1 MFRMMVVLVV
11 AAVLCAGCGKGNDTS
26 GGANRPKATLQLNWK
41 PEPQFGGFYAAEVDD
56 IYARHG
62 LDVTITAGGAGAPT
76 VDMIGAGTVPFAI
89 VSADEIIRAR
99 AMGNLVVA
107 LFAVYQTNPQGIMT
121 RASRGFKTLA
131 DVFTHPGILA
141 MERGLPYSDFLQKK
155 YGFGKLKIV
164 PSPFGDLSLYRTEKN
179 YAMQCFVTSE
189 PLAAKKTGIEPQTFL
204 IADSGYNPYT
214 TVLATSESYLKA
226 NPEIVKSM
234 IDAAREG
241 WQSYLADPTKSERIH
256 GPAQSDDGRPDVQGQ
271 RRGSETADRERRHK
285 AVGSRSDDSR
295 PLADAGAAACRPKS
309 NQQAGGCTGKLFGF
323 IEGKVI
329 SVTLESRRLSSAFT
343 WILNC
348 AKSWCCVRAARSS
361 HKEEVNDGYGKFKTP
376 VLRSIPNHF
385 FSLAYR

>member
-1 MFRMMVVLVV
+1 MFGTIVVGIV
-11 AAVLCAGCGKGNDTS
+11 AAALCAGCGKGNDTS
-26 GGANRPKATLQLNWK
+26 GGANRPKVTLQLNWK

-62 LDVTITAGGAGAPT
+62 LDVTITAGGSGAPT

-89 VSADEIIRAR
+89 VSADEIVRVRAI
-99 AMGNLVVA
+99 GNLVVA

-164 PSPFGDLSLYRTEKN
+164 PSPFGDLSLYRTDEN

-226 NPEIVKSM
+226 NPQIVKSM
-234 IDAAREG
+234 VDAVREG
-241 WQSYLADPTKSERIH
+241 WQAYLTNPAKANEYMGRLNPTMD
-256 GPAQSDDGRPDVQGQ
+256 AQ
-271 RRGSETADRERRHK
+271 TFK
-285 AVGSRSDDSR
+285 DS
-295 PLADAGAAACRPKS
+295 AAAQKPLIESADTKRLGLGAMMLDRWQTLV
-309 NQQAGGCTGKLFGF
+309 QQLVELRVIDKPVDAKASFLDLSKGK
-323 IEGKVI
+323 
-329 SVTLESRRLSSAFT
+329 
-343 WILNC
+343 
-348 AKSWCCVRAARSS
+348 
-361 HKEEVNDGYGKFKTP
+361 
-376 VLRSIPNHF
+376 
-385 FSLAYR
+385 

>member
-1 MFRMMVVLVV
+1 MFGTIVVGIV
-11 AAVLCAGCGKGNDTS
+11 AAALCAGCGKGNDTS
-26 GGANRPKATLQLNWK
+26 GGANRPKVTLQLNWK

-89 VSADEIIRAR
+89 VSADEIVRVRAI
-99 AMGNLVVA
+99 GNLVVA
-107 LFAVYQTNPQGIMT
+107 LFAVYQTNPQGIMI

-164 PSPFGDLSLYRTEKN
+164 PSPFGDLSLYRTDEN

-226 NPEIVKSM
+226 NPQIVKSM
-234 IDAAREG
+234 VDAVREG
-241 WQSYLADPTKSERIH
+241 WQAYLTNPAKANEYMGRLNPTMD
-256 GPAQSDDGRPDVQGQ
+256 AQ
-271 RRGSETADRERRHK
+271 TFK
-285 AVGSRSDDSR
+285 DS
-295 PLADAGAAACRPKS
+295 AAAQKPLIESADTKRLGLGAMMLDRWQTLV
-309 NQQAGGCTGKLFGF
+309 QQLVELRVIDKPVNAKASFLDLSKGK
-323 IEGKVI
+323 
-329 SVTLESRRLSSAFT
+329 
-343 WILNC
+343 
-348 AKSWCCVRAARSS
+348 
-361 HKEEVNDGYGKFKTP
+361 
-376 VLRSIPNHF
+376 
-385 FSLAYR
+385 

>member
-1 MFRMMVVLVV
+1 MFGTIVVGIV
-11 AAVLCAGCGKGNDTS
+11 AAALCAGCGKGNDTS
-26 GGANRPKATLQLNWK
+26 GGANRPKVTLQLNWK

-62 LDVTITAGGAGAPT
+62 LDVTITAGGASAPT
-76 VDMIGAGTVPFAI
+76 VDMIGAGTVQFAI
-89 VSADEIIRAR
+89 VSADEIVRAR
-99 AMGNLVVA
+99 AIGNLVVA

-164 PSPFGDLSLYRTEKN
+164 PSPFGDLSLYRTDEN

-204 IADSGYNPYT
+204 VADSGYNPYT

-234 IDAAREG
+234 VDAVREG
-241 WQSYLADPTKSERIH
+241 WQAYLTNPAKANEYMGRLNPTMD
-256 GPAQSDDGRPDVQGQ
+256 AQ
-271 RRGSETADRERRHK
+271 TFK
-285 AVGSRSDDSR
+285 DS
-295 PLADAGAAACRPKS
+295 AAAQKPLIGSPDTKRLGLGAMTLDRWQTLV
-309 NQQAGGCTGKLFGF
+309 QQLVELRVIDKPMDAQTNFLDLSKGK
-323 IEGKVI
+323 
-329 SVTLESRRLSSAFT
+329 
-343 WILNC
+343 
-348 AKSWCCVRAARSS
+348 
-361 HKEEVNDGYGKFKTP
+361 
-376 VLRSIPNHF
+376 
-385 FSLAYR
+385 

>member
-1 MFRMMVVLVV
+1 MKQPRNVYLLKAICVWIL
-11 AAVLCAGCGKGNDTS
+11 ALGIGAGCDKGKGSS
-26 GGANRPKATLQLNWK
+26 GGASRPKVTLQLNWK
-41 PEPQFGGFYAAEVDD
+41 PEPQFGGFYAAEIDG
-56 IYARHG
+56 IYTRHG
-62 LDVTITAGGAGAPT
+62 QDVTITVGGAGAPT

-89 VSADEIIRAR
+89 VSADEIVRAR

-131 DVFTHPGILA
+131 DIFSHPGTLA

-226 NPEIVKSM
+226 NPQIVKSVV
-234 IDAAREG
+234 DAVREG
-241 WQSYLADPTKSERIH
+241 WQNYLSDPTKTNEYM
-256 GPAQSDDGRPDVQGQ
+256 
-271 RRGSETADRERRHK
+271 
-285 AVGSRSDDSR
+285 
-295 PLADAGAAACRPKS
+295 
-309 NQQAGGCTGKLFGF
+309 GKLNPTMDSQTFKESAEAQKPLIENVETKRFGVGAMAL
-323 IEGKVI
+323 ERWQTLVLQLVELKVI
-329 SVTLESRRLSSAFT
+329 DKPVAAQTNFADLSK
-343 WILNC
+343 
-348 AKSWCCVRAARSS
+348 AK
-361 HKEEVNDGYGKFKTP
+361 
-376 VLRSIPNHF
+376 
-385 FSLAYR
+385 

>member
-1 MFRMMVVLVV
+1 MFRMMVVSVV
-11 AAVLCAGCGKGNDTS
+11 AVVLCAGCGKGNDTS
-26 GGANRPKATLQLNWK
+26 AGANRPKATLQLNWK

-89 VSADEIIRAR
+89 VSADEIVRAR
-99 AMGNLVVA
+99 AIGNLVVA

-164 PSPFGDLSLYRTEKN
+164 PSPFGDLSLYRTEED

-189 PLAAKKTGIEPQTFL
+189 PLAAKKIGIEPQTFL

-226 NPEIVKSM
+226 NPQIVKSM
-234 IDAAREG
+234 ISAVREG
-241 WQSYLADPTKSERIH
+241 WQAYLTDPAKANEYMGRLNPTMD
-256 GPAQSDDGRPDVQGQ
+256 AQTFKDSAAAQKPLIES
-271 RRGSETADRERRHK
+271 SETKRLGLGGMTLDRWQTL
-285 AVGSRSDDSR
+285 V
-295 PLADAGAAACRPKS
+295 
-309 NQQAGGCTGKLFGF
+309 QQLVELKVIDKPVNTQASFLELS
-323 IEGKVI
+323 EGK
-329 SVTLESRRLSSAFT
+329 
-343 WILNC
+343 
-348 AKSWCCVRAARSS
+348 
-361 HKEEVNDGYGKFKTP
+361 
-376 VLRSIPNHF
+376 
-385 FSLAYR
+385 